1 MLKKI
6 YAIPIILFL
15 TFPTLLHADEASRL
29 AAAEKLLSVM
39 NLKEM
44 TAQILSQ
51 VKEMQMARFMSTVS
65 SEKDKA
71 ESRAF
76 QEKMMDF
83 LTKEMSWEN
92 LKGDYVNLYAE
103 VFTEEELKGLSDFHS
118 SPIGQ
123 KYLKKTPELM
133 RRSMQISQERMMK
146 ILPEM
151 QKMSQEWE
159 KKQKAAQE

>member
-6 YAIPIILFL
+6 YVILIILFL
-15 TFPTLLHADEASRL
+15 GFPAYLQADDASRV

-51 VKEMQMARFMSTVS
+51 IKDMQMAQFMNTV
-65 SEKDKA
+65 EKDEADSK
-71 ESRAF
+71 AF
-76 QEKMMDF
+76 QEKLMAF
-83 LTKEMSWEN
+83 LTKELSWEN

-103 VFTEEELKGLSDFHS
+103 VFTEEELKGLTDFHN
-118 SPIGQ
+118 SPVGQ

-151 QKMSQEWE
+151 QKMSQEWDR
-159 KKQKAAQE
+159 KQKAAQE

>member
-6 YAIPIILFL
+6 YMIPIILFL
-15 TFPTLLHADEASRL
+15 TFPMALHADDASRV

-51 VKEMQMARFMSTVS
+51 IKDMQMAQIMNTVS
-65 SEKDKA
+65 SEKD
-71 ESRAF
+71 RADSKVF
-76 QEKMMDF
+76 QGKMMDF
-83 LTKEMSWEN
+83 LTKELSWEN

-103 VFTEEELKGLSDFHS
+103 VFTEEELKGLTDFHS

-146 ILPEM
+146 ILPEI
-151 QKMSQEWE
+151 QKMTQEWDR
-159 KKQKAAQE
+159 KQKTSE

>member
-6 YAIPIILFL
+6 YLILAILFL
-15 TFPTLLHADEASRL
+15 AFPVCIQADDASRV

-51 VKEMQMARFMSTVS
+51 IKDMQMAQFMNTVS
-65 SEKDKA
+65 SEKD
-71 ESRAF
+71 RTVF

-83 LTKEMSWEN
+83 LTKELNWEN
-92 LKGDYVNLYAE
+92 LKSDYVNLYAE
-103 VFTEEELKGLSDFHS
+103 VFTEEELNGLADFHS

-146 ILPEM
+146 ILPEI
-151 QKMSQEWE
+151 QKMAQEWE